1 MEAGPFEGVRV
12 LDVGRYISAPFCAAM
27 LADMGADVI
36 RLEPIEGSD
45 DRTVMP
51 VGEACGALHLHV
63 NHSKR
68 SLALDLRRAEARPIF
83 ERLVGASDIVVTN
96 MPGSALARLR
106 LDYQTLKSIN
116 ARIIHTNITAYGDV
130 GPERDSIGFDGI
142 GQALSGAIHLSGWPG
157 QPTRSATSYVDYGT
171 AMASAFATAA
181 ALYERMRTGQG
192 QEVKTSLLRTALTI
206 MNPILIEQ
214 ALDVRTRMATGNRS
228 PIAGPSDI
236 FKTTDGW
243 IIVQVIGR
251 DMFQRWTSLIGRPEL
266 LNDPRFT
273 DDIKRGENG
282 EALSALMQVWCST
295 RSSAACLAELRAA
308 RVPSSQVLSPKDAL
322 AERQSLEGGLF
333 AWVASEETS
342 GKIPIVAPVLNGSPR
357 GLPPTA
363 ARPLGADT
371 REILVEVGY
380 SQSEIDAFINDRIV
394 AIATS
399 NENLA
404 GSKEAKRART

>member
-273 DDIKRGENG
+273 DDIRRGENG
-282 EALSALMQVWCST
+282 EALSALMQVWCSG

-342 GKIPIVAPVLNGSPR
+342 GKIPVVAPVLNGSPR

>member
-1 MEAGPFEGVRV
+1 MGPGPFEGVRV

-45 DRTVMP
+45 DRAVMP
-51 VGEACGALHLHV
+51 VGDGCGALHLHV

-96 MPGSALARLR
+96 MPGSALARLK
-106 LDYQTLKSIN
+106 LDYQALKSIN
-116 ARIIHTNITAYGDV
+116 ARIIQTNITAYGDV

-142 GQALSGAIHLSGWPG
+142 GQALSGAIYLSGWPG
-157 QPTRSATSYVDYGT
+157 CPTRSATSYVDYGT

-181 ALYERMRTGQG
+181 ALYARMRTGQG

-251 DMFQRWTSLIGRPEL
+251 DMFQRWTNLIGRPEL
-266 LNDPRFT
+266 LSDPRFT
-273 DDIKRGENG
+273 DDIRRGENG
-282 EALSALMQVWCST
+282 EALSALMQAWCSG
-295 RSSAACLAELRAA
+295 RSSAECLGELRAA
-308 RVPSSQVLSPKDAL
+308 RIPSSQVLSPKDAL
-322 AERQSLEGGLF
+322 TGRQSLEGGLF
-333 AWVASEETS
+333 AWVDSEEPA
-342 GKIPIVAPVLNGSPR
+342 GKIPVVSPVVSNNPQGAAPTP
-357 GLPPTA
+357 

-371 REILVEVGY
+371 REILGEVGY
-380 SQSEIDAFINDRIV
+380 SQSEIDAFIKDRIV
-394 AIATS
+394 AVAKS
-399 NENLA
+399 NESIA
-404 GSKEAKRART
+404 GAQEGK

>member
-1 MEAGPFEGVRV
+1 MEAGPFGGVRV

-36 RLEPIEGSD
+36 RLEPIEGGD

-51 VGEACGALHLHV
+51 VGDGCGALHLHV

-68 SLALDLRRAEARPIF
+68 SLALDLKRAEARPIF

-96 MPGSALARLR
+96 MPGSALARLK

-251 DMFQRWTSLIGRPEL
+251 DMFQRWSNLIGKPEL

-273 DDIKRGENG
+273 DDIRRGENG
-282 EALSALMQVWCST
+282 EALSALMQVWCGG

-308 RVPSSQVLSPKDAL
+308 RVPSSRVLSPKDAL

-333 AWVASEETS
+333 AWVDSEETA
-342 GKIPIVAPVLNGSPR
+342 GKIPVVSPVLNGSSR

-363 ARPLGADT
+363 ARPLGADS
-371 REILVEVGY
+371 RAILVEVGY
-380 SQSEIDAFINDRIV
+380 SQSEIDAFINGRIV
-394 AIATS
+394 AVTTS

-404 GSKEAKRART
+404 GSRETKRSRT